1 MELGKTGVQ
10 GFRIEIT
17 AIQLPVRLSTTFMVL
32 NLQGQPSIDKLIIKD
47 FFFLSRLLLLLDSTQ
62 ETILTRIGQMTDA
75 CILFIS
81 TKLLTI
87 AASALTSVHFHY
99 I

>member
-32 NLQGQPSIDKLIIKD
+32 NLQGQPSIDQLIIKD
-47 FFFLSRLLLLLDSTQ
+47 FFFV
-62 ETILTRIGQMTDA
+62 
-75 CILFIS
+75 
-81 TKLLTI
+81 K
-87 AASALTSVHFHY
+87 ASALRFHSGNIY
-99 I
+99 LLELGK